1 MSKISEIE
9 IDILDMLDRGES
21 PQYISRILEIPV
33 SWVYE
38 TLSYR
43 EDEGNTE
50 VFSPFMTVNS

>member
-1 MSKISEIE
+1 MSEIG

-21 PQYISRILEIPV
+21 PQYIARILEIPV

-38 TLSYR
+38 TLSYS

-50 VFSPFMTVNS
+50 VFSPFETCNS

>member
-38 TLSYR
+38 TLSYS

-50 VFSPFMTVNS
+50 VFSPFETVNS